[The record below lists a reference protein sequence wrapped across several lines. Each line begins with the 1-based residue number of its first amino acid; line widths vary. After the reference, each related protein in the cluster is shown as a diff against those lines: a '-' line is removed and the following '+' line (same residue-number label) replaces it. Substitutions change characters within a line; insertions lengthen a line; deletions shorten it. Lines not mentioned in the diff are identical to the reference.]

1 MSDTNVVPNISS
13 EIVPP
18 ISSSG
23 INKQPDSFGPSSK
36 DVTTSS
42 LKNEP
47 GTFPHRAI
55 PSAGERMKRSSDAD
69 AVVEAMKRSG
79 IKVELD
85 LRGNI
90 KKFLL
95 PKEIEGLLNNDLQI
109 ARDKV
114 EELEKELSKIRIE
127 KAERELALEE
137 KIKAI
142 ESGMAA
148 TEKINAELNQQLSI
162 IKGEKVEDLIK
173 KEGDISA
180 EEMIAKFEQEAALEN
195 EAENA
200 KLLKKQQALEDLKKE
215 LAKAE
220 EEMAKEQATK
230 EFTDNLAGLIKK
242 VGEKDLPAA
251 NKALEELKSKI
262 KKQSTKV
269 EKTEVSFS
277 EEVSEGRPLRP
288 RHKTSKHL
296 RLVGGTDVKTTQIT
310 STTKTEEPVVTDST
324 PEETPK
330 EIISE
335 TEAKQEEVQ
344 TSIIEPTIPEPKQE
358 EVSAVIEEPKTPTTE
373 TPAPEI
379 TESNLVEPNTTEV
392 VNENIVPADSLETQ
406 ATSTETAPVEEQ
418 PVEETSPVVVTEN
431 LTPETPAIEIS
442 PVVKEIPE
450 VPTENIINQE
460 TTRTTTLSSVESA
473 SNTENQESKNISKT
487 PEDKDKA
494 IADLHGLLIKAMCN
508 DIGSYNVCDPTNP
521 KYLEKILGTTP
532 ASPNKNWKGEMPEE
546 IKQILSDFSSLN
558 EKDFISKYV
567 KSEDADFSEKALTN
581 LCSYIFGSTEP
592 KEKSLLGGLFGSAK
606 NPSTDAKG
614 VDHRAEIAKLLESL
628 SKVDEKAVSVMSK
641 ELASKVEDIYSRPN
655 TTVGEYL
662 AHVKLNI
669 AKADSSNPVETPEN
683 VDEFY
688 KQTVEDFNLG
698 KLPEKDQKEMMLH
711 ISKAIQKQFLIDLY
725 DSLGQEKFDAL
736 QTSVN
741 MGTEYY
747 ITTLKHVAPDYNE
760 IAKAAKQKVMTAF
773 RGGK

>member
-23 INKQPDSFGPSSK
+23 TNKQPGSFGPSSE

-42 LKNEP
+42 LKNGP

-109 ARDKV
+109 ARDRV

-127 KAERELALEE
+127 KASRELALEE

-148 TEKINAELNQQLSI
+148 TEKINADLSQQLSI
-162 IKGEKVEDLIK
+162 LKGEKVNALIQE
-173 KEGDISA
+173 EGDISA

-262 KKQSTKV
+262 KKQNTTP
-269 EKTEVSFS
+269 EKTETSFS

-296 RLVGGTDVKTTQIT
+296 RLVGGTDVKPIQVI
-310 STTKTEEPVVTDST
+310 SAPEIKEPVAIDSAINET
-324 PEETPK
+324 PEE
-330 EIISE
+330 IISKPE
-335 TEAKQEEVQ
+335 QKPE
-344 TSIIEPTIPEPKQE
+344 EPTIATESIIPEPKQG

-373 TPAPEI
+373 SSTPEI
-379 TESNLVEPNTTEV
+379 IKSESTEPNTPEV
-392 VNENIVPADSLETQ
+392 VNENITPTDSLETQ
-406 ATSTETAPVEEQ
+406 PAPAETATENTAPATEEA
-418 PVEETSPVVVTEN
+418 VEETSPVVVTEN
-431 LTPETPAIEIS
+431 PIPETPTIETP

-450 VPTENIINQE
+450 VPTGNKINQE

-532 ASPNKNWKGEMPEE
+532 ASPNKNWKSE
-546 IKQILSDFSSLN
+546 I
-558 EKDFISKYV
+558 
-567 KSEDADFSEKALTN
+567 
-581 LCSYIFGSTEP
+581 
-592 KEKSLLGGLFGSAK
+592 
-606 NPSTDAKG
+606 
-614 VDHRAEIAKLLESL
+614 
-628 SKVDEKAVSVMSK
+628 
-641 ELASKVEDIYSRPN
+641 ELI
-655 TTVGEYL
+655 
-662 AHVKLNI
+662 
-669 AKADSSNPVETPEN
+669 
-683 VDEFY
+683 
-688 KQTVEDFNLG
+688 
-698 KLPEKDQKEMMLH
+698 
-711 ISKAIQKQFLIDLY
+711 
-725 DSLGQEKFDAL
+725 
-736 QTSVN
+736 
-741 MGTEYY
+741 
-747 ITTLKHVAPDYNE
+747 
-760 IAKAAKQKVMTAF
+760 
-773 RGGK
+773 